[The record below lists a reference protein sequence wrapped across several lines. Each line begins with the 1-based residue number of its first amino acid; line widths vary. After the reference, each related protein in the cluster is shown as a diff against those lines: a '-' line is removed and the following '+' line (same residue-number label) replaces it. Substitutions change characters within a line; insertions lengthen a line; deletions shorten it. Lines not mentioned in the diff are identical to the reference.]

1 MKGIL
6 KRLSEGLKKTRIGLA
21 SHLDRL
27 RWGKTLESETLETL
41 EELLITSDL
50 GVRSSQRFLTQ
61 LQDKSKKGLIRN
73 NQDLKAF
80 LKRTMKTLLEPSNFH
95 LKEWLNREEKPFVI
109 LVIGV
114 NGAGKTTTI
123 GKLAHQFIQEG
134 KKVLLAAGDTFRAAA
149 AEQLEIWGQRIGA
162 DVVRQQSGS
171 DPASVIFDAL
181 SAAKAR
187 GADIVIADT
196 AGRLHTKAPLME
208 ELKKIK
214 RVMQKEIPSS
224 PHEIL
229 LILDGTTGQN
239 AISQAKLFD
248 EAVGVTGLVITKL
261 DGTAKGGV
269 VIGIYDEM
277 GIPIRL
283 IGFGESPEDLQ
294 AFQAEPFIEALLG
307 EEGPL
312 T

>member
-1 MKGIL
+1 MQGII
-6 KRLSEGLKKTRIGLA
+6 KRLSEGLKKTRLGLGN
-21 SHLDRL
+21 HLDRL
-27 RWGKTLESETLETL
+27 RWGKTLEPQTLEAL
-41 EELLITSDL
+41 EELLITADL
-50 GVRSSQRFLTQ
+50 GVHASQRFLAQ
-61 LQDKSKKGLIRN
+61 LQDESKKGMIRN

-80 LKRTMKTLLEPSNFH
+80 LKRTMRTLLEPSNHH

-149 AEQLEIWGQRIGA
+149 AEQLEIWGKRIGA

-181 SAAKAR
+181 AAARAR
-187 GADIVIADT
+187 GVDIVIADT

-224 PHEIL
+224 PHEVL
-229 LILDGTTGQN
+229 LVLDGTTGQN
-239 AISQAKLFD
+239 AISQARLFH
-248 EAVGVTGLVITKL
+248 EAVGVTGLVLTKL
-261 DGTAKGGV
+261 DGTAKGGI
-269 VIGIYDEM
+269 VIAIYDEM

-283 IGFGESPEDLQ
+283 IGIGESPEDLQ

-307 EEGPL
+307 EGNP
-312 T
+312 

>member
-1 MKGIL
+1 MKGII
-6 KRLSEGLKKTRIGLA
+6 KRLSEGLKKTRVGL
-21 SHLDRL
+21 SNHLDRL
-27 RWGKTLESETLETL
+27 RWGKTLEPQTLEEL
-41 EELLITSDL
+41 EELLITADL
-50 GVRSSQRFLTQ
+50 GVHASQGFLAH
-61 LQDKSKKGLIRN
+61 LQDESKKGMIRN
-73 NQDLKAF
+73 KQDLRAF
-80 LKRTMKTLLEPSNFH
+80 LKRVMRTLLEPSNHH
-95 LKEWLNREEKPFVI
+95 LEAWLNREEKPFVI

-149 AEQLEIWGQRIGA
+149 AEQLEIWGKRIGA

-181 SAAKAR
+181 AAARAR
-187 GADIVIADT
+187 GVDIVIADT

-224 PHEIL
+224 PHEVL
-229 LILDGTTGQN
+229 LVLDGTTGQN
-239 AISQAKLFD
+239 AISQARLFH
-248 EAVGVTGLVITKL
+248 EAVGVTGLVLTKL
-261 DGTAKGGV
+261 DGTAKGGI
-269 VIGIYDEM
+269 VIAIYDEM

-283 IGFGESPEDLQ
+283 IGIGESPEDLQ

-307 EEGPL
+307 EGTP
-312 T
+312 

>member
-6 KRLSEGLKKTRIGLA
+6 KRLSEGLKKTRLGLGN
-21 SHLDRL
+21 HLDRL
-27 RWGKTLESETLETL
+27 RWGKTLEPQTLEEL
-41 EELLITSDL
+41 EELLITADL
-50 GVRSSQRFLTQ
+50 GVHASQRFLTQ
-61 LQDKSKKGLIRN
+61 LQDESKKGMIRN

-80 LKRTMKTLLEPSNFH
+80 LKRAMRTLLEPSNHH

-149 AEQLEIWGQRIGA
+149 AEQLEIWGKRIGA

-181 SAAKAR
+181 AAARAR
-187 GADIVIADT
+187 GVDIVIADT

-224 PHEIL
+224 PHEVL
-229 LILDGTTGQN
+229 LVLDGTTGQN
-239 AISQAKLFD
+239 AISQARLFH
-248 EAVGVTGLVITKL
+248 EAVGVTGLVLTKL
-261 DGTAKGGV
+261 DGTAKGGI
-269 VIGIYDEM
+269 VIAIYDEM

-283 IGFGESPEDLQ
+283 IGIGESPEDLQ

-307 EEGPL
+307 EGTP
-312 T
+312 

>member
-6 KRLSEGLKKTRIGLA
+6 KRLSEGLKKTRLGLGN
-21 SHLDRL
+21 HLDRL
-27 RWGKTLESETLETL
+27 RWGKTLEPQTLEEL
-41 EELLITSDL
+41 EELLITADL
-50 GVRSSQRFLTQ
+50 GVHASQRFLAQ
-61 LQDKSKKGLIRN
+61 LQDESKKGMIRN

-80 LKRTMKTLLEPSNFH
+80 LKRTMRTLLEPSNHH

-149 AEQLEIWGQRIGA
+149 AEQLEIWGKRIGA

-181 SAAKAR
+181 AAARAR
-187 GADIVIADT
+187 GVDIVIADT

-224 PHEIL
+224 PHEVL
-229 LILDGTTGQN
+229 LVLDGTTGQN
-239 AISQAKLFD
+239 AISQARLFH
-248 EAVGVTGLVITKL
+248 EAVGVTGLVLTKL
-261 DGTAKGGV
+261 DGTAKGGI
-269 VIGIYDEM
+269 VIAIYDEM

-283 IGFGESPEDLQ
+283 IGIGESPEDLQ

-307 EEGPL
+307 EGTP
-312 T
+312 